1 VRRRLVIAIAAVA
14 SVAVA
19 LLAVPL
25 GVVLSRSYRDQE
37 LLRLQRD
44 TVAATRGVDLA
55 VGRGDPV
62 DLPRSPDALAVYDRN
77 GRRVAGRGP
86 LRAPRL
92 VRTVL
97 LRGRPADRSSDGTL
111 EAVVPLVSSER
122 VTGAVRARRSDTG
135 ATHDARATQLTLAAV
150 ALGIIGAAVLAAVL
164 LGRGL
169 AAPLER
175 LAASARRLGEGDFS
189 VRTTAPGIAEIDAV
203 GIALDT
209 TAQRLDDL
217 VSRERAFSADASHQL
232 RTPLQ
237 ALRIELESVELRGD
251 GPPELPAALA
261 QVDRL
266 QATID
271 TLLAVARDTPRTTAV
286 TDLAAVL
293 EEVRARWHGVL
304 ASDGRPLRVTTDV
317 EHPRVSASGRV
328 VGEIVDV
335 LIDNAHRH
343 GRGVVTVGLRPVG
356 PFLVVDVA
364 DEGPGFAADPEA
376 AFTRRVSADDGHG
389 IGLALARSLA
399 HAEGGRLAV
408 SHAGPAPVLSLSL
421 PRLGA
426 DARDAPAATDGFYPW
441 RRRRRWVA

>member
-1 VRRRLVIAIAAVA
+1 MRRRLVIAIAAVA

-44 TVAATRGVDLA
+44 TVAATRGVDLV

-111 EAVVPLVSSER
+111 EAVVPLVSNER
-122 VTGAVRARRSDTG
+122 LTGAVRARRSDAG
-135 ATHDARATQLTLAAV
+135 AAHDARAARLTLAAV
-150 ALGIIGAAVLAAVL
+150 ALGIIGVAALAAVL

-175 LAASARRLGEGDFS
+175 LADSARRLGEGDFS
-189 VRTTAPGIAEIDAV
+189 VRTSAPGIAEIDAV
-203 GIALDT
+203 GAALDA
-209 TAQRLDDL
+209 TAERLDDL
-217 VSRERAFSADASHQL
+217 ISRERAFSADASHQL

-286 TDLAAVL
+286 TDLSVVL
-293 EEVRARWHGVL
+293 EDERARWHGAL
-304 ASDGRPLRVTTDV
+304 AAEGRPLRVTIDA
-317 EHPRVSASGRV
+317 EDPRVRASGQV
-328 VGEIVDV
+328 VGEILGV
-335 LIDNAHRH
+335 LIDNARRH
-343 GRGVVTVGLRPVG
+343 GRGAVSVALRPVD
-356 PFLVVDVA
+356 PYLVVDVA
-364 DEGPGFAADPEA
+364 DEGPGFAGDPEA
-376 AFTRRVSADDGHG
+376 AFLRRAGAGGGDGHGHG
-389 IGLALARSLA
+389 IGLSLARSLA
-399 HAEGGRLAV
+399 HAEGGRLTV
-408 SHAGPAPVLSLSL
+408 SRSGPAPVLSIFL
-421 PRLGA
+421 PRAGTGPRPTVGGA
-426 DARDAPAATDGFYPW
+426 RMAT
-441 RRRRRWVA
+441 